1 MAKPKK
7 PAKDQHKSG
16 FLVRLPEEF
25 RAPLEALKDKLGQP
39 YTVAVQRALRAYLKA
54 NGVEPPA

>member
-7 PAKDQHKSG
+7 PAKDQHRSG

-25 RAPLEALKDKLGQP
+25 RAPMEAAKAKLGQA

-54 NGVEPPA
+54 NGIEPPA